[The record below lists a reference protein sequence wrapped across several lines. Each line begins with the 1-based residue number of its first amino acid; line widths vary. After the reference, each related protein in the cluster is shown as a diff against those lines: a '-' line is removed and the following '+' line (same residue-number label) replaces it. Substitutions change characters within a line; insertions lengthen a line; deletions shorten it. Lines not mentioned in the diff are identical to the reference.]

1 MSIDDRLRDGLRLNG
16 AAIPDDTESALDTI
30 WRRRRRGLR
39 LRGVVASVAVV
50 GAAAMAPWAVGE
62 FRDQGPIIATSSSSE
77 LVGAWEVDVP
87 AGSGEVSGRWI
98 VRVRPDGGLDLDP
111 PADFREELTP
121 GSTLQVTGS
130 SVRTNALIDYPGCQ
144 HPDAAIGR
152 YSWERSGSTVVFR
165 VISDECE
172 ARQRLFAAPWE
183 AA

>member
-1 MSIDDRLRDGLRLNG
+1 MTDWRRTSSEWCRRPENTSL
-16 AAIPDDTESALDTI
+16 ALDTI

-39 LRGVVASVAVV
+39 LRGVVASVAVL
-50 GAAAMAPWAVGE
+50 GAAAIAPWAIGE
-62 FRDQGPIIATSSSSE
+62 FRDQGPVIATSSSSE
-77 LVGAWEVDVP
+77 LVGAWAVDVP

-111 PADFREELTP
+111 PAGFREELTP

-144 HPDAAIGR
+144 GPDAAIGR

-165 VISDECE
+165 VVSDECV
-172 ARQRLFAAPWE
+172 ASTAAVAAPWE
-183 AA
+183 AT